1 MNLTK
6 KISFS
11 KLLLIPFFS
20 FSQKQNLKKI
30 ELDLLK
36 ASDKLFS
43 FYQPYKSDSLDK
55 YSEQL
60 RNQTIEA
67 LSKNPGTLKYP
78 FQMLID
84 SNAFEIVT
92 SEDSLFR
99 IYSWDTWTGGTMH
112 FFNNIFQYSNNG
124 KVTTELLELTEDDP
138 SGFYSDI
145 FTLRSADKT
154 FYLVINNGMYSTKD
168 VVASIQ
174 VFTIEKGK
182 LNQNVKLI
190 KTSSA
195 MTSMISVEFDFFS
208 VVDRPERP
216 VRVIK
221 YDKNKKIIYIP
232 VVYEDGKVTDKF
244 IQYKFNGKYFEKY
257 KIE

>member
-1 MNLTK
+1 MNPTK
-6 KISFS
+6 RFSFGMF
-11 KLLLIPFFS
+11 LLIPFIS
-20 FSQKQNLKKI
+20 YSQKQSLKKI

-36 ASDKLFS
+36 ASNKLFS
-43 FYQPYKSDSLDK
+43 FYQPYESDSLDK

-60 RNQTIEA
+60 SNKTIEV

-112 FFNNIFQYSNNG
+112 FFNNIFQYSYNG
-124 KVTTELLELTEDDP
+124 KVITEFLELTEDDP
-138 SGFYSDI
+138 SGFFSDI
-145 FTLRSADKT
+145 FTLNSGGKT
-154 FYLVINNGMYSTKD
+154 YYLVINNGMYSSKD
-168 VVASIQ
+168 VGQSIQ
-174 VFTIEKGK
+174 VFAIENGK

-190 KTSSA
+190 KTSSG
-195 MTSMISVEFDFFS
+195 MTSIISVGFDFFS
-208 VVDRPERP
+208 VVDRDERP

-232 VVYEDGKVTDKF
+232 IVHEDGKVTNKF

-257 KIE
+257 KIQ